1 MFTSSSCPL
10 TFTTQGST
18 KRHMTS
24 AHRQERPFMCPF
36 CQKTFKTSVLCKKH
50 MKIHRRDLALKDSG
64 NSSNTLEIPSQEILN
79 NTVDVNTPN
88 TLTTIETADMTNTIP
103 NNPTTEI
110 NNKNDVTFLTA
121 DSSGTVTLPNYPTAP
136 PMNIGQSEVILFIK
150 LYLDHEQSKM
160 SKSSKKETI

>member
-1 MFTSSSCPL
+1 
-10 TFTTQGST
+10 
-18 KRHMTS
+18 MTS

-136 PMNIGQSEVILFIK
+136 PMNIGQSEVILFI
-150 LYLDHEQSKM
+150 SKYILTT
-160 SKSSKKETI
+160 SNRKCQNQAKKKPFRTTRGQKMYF